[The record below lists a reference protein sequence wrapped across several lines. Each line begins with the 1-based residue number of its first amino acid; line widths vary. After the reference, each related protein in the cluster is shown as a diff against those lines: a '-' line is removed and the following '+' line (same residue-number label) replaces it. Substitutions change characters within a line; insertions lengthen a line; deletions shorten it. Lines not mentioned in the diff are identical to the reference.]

1 MDYLP
6 VPRNARSTR
15 ESLVWTAS
23 RDVWYLPFH
32 HLPISVWCLGRQ
44 LETKK
49 EYYDDHLSGGAELL
63 SARSWNHSPG
73 FLILP
78 GREAGEG
85 LVL

>member
-1 MDYLP
+1 
-6 VPRNARSTR
+6 
-15 ESLVWTAS
+15 
-23 RDVWYLPFH
+23 
-32 HLPISVWCLGRQ
+32 